1 MTTNNDPRE
10 VEAIFQRKR
19 SLRSKLRKELQNMDP
34 IRRSE
39 EDIAIQSIVLGAPWF
54 QASKILCA
62 YISCAALREVD
73 TSRIISEV
81 LSKPVEDQ
89 KKLYVPRVEDRN
101 SNMRMLR
108 ISNVNDLTA
117 NSMHILE
124 PSLVDSDGK
133 QREDVMEVGDPL
145 DLFILPGLV
154 FDKSGRR
161 LGRGGGYYDLFLAK
175 YQELA
180 KKKKWKQPLHVALSY
195 SLQIVKEGDIAVTSN
210 DVPVDAL
217 VSPAGYIPI
226 SQVASDSLLV
236 PFHLSCTGQ
245 GMSIACY
252 GLAANFLVCS

>member
-1 MTTNNDPRE
+1 MLHRCRARAGMLMMMCSAKQVVLLTQAPTLAAPSIATLSHPANVCPSQDPNRSFVTMTTNNDPRE

-81 LSKPVEDQ
+81 LSKPVE
-89 KKLYVPRVEDRN
+89 
-101 SNMRMLR
+101 
-108 ISNVNDLTA
+108 
-117 NSMHILE
+117 
-124 PSLVDSDGK
+124 
-133 QREDVMEVGDPL
+133 VMEVGDPL

-161 LGRGGGYYDLFLAK
+161 LGRGGGC
-175 YQELA
+175 
-180 KKKKWKQPLHVALSY
+180 
-195 SLQIVKEGDIAVTSN
+195 AVIFSA
-210 DVPVDAL
+210 DC
-217 VSPAGYIPI
+217 
-226 SQVASDSLLV
+226 QRRR
-236 PFHLSCTGQ
+236 HSCHFQ
-245 GMSIACY
+245 
-252 GLAANFLVCS
+252 

>member
-1 MTTNNDPRE
+1 MLHRCRARAGMLMMMCSAKQVVLLTQAPTLASPSIATLSHPANVCPSQDPNRSFVTMTTNNDPRE

-81 LSKPVEDQ
+81 LSKPVE
-89 KKLYVPRVEDRN
+89 
-101 SNMRMLR
+101 
-108 ISNVNDLTA
+108 
-117 NSMHILE
+117 
-124 PSLVDSDGK
+124 
-133 QREDVMEVGDPL
+133 VMEVGDPV

-226 SQVASDSLLV
+226 SQVASDR
-236 PFHLSCTGQ
+236 
-245 GMSIACY
+245 
-252 GLAANFLVCS
+252 

>member
-1 MTTNNDPRE
+1 MLHRCRARAGMLMMMCSAKQVVLLTQAPTLAAPSIATLSHPANVCPSQDPNRSFVTMTTNNDPRE

-81 LSKPVEDQ
+81 LSKPVE
-89 KKLYVPRVEDRN
+89 
-101 SNMRMLR
+101 
-108 ISNVNDLTA
+108 
-117 NSMHILE
+117 
-124 PSLVDSDGK
+124 
-133 QREDVMEVGDPL
+133 VMEVGDPL

-226 SQVASDSLLV
+226 SQVASDR
-236 PFHLSCTGQ
+236 
-245 GMSIACY
+245 
-252 GLAANFLVCS
+252 

>member
-1 MTTNNDPRE
+1 MLHRCRARAGMLMMMCSAKQVVLLTQAPTLASPSIATLSHPANVCPSQDPNRSFVTMTTNNDPRE

-81 LSKPVEDQ
+81 LSKPVE
-89 KKLYVPRVEDRN
+89 
-101 SNMRMLR
+101 
-108 ISNVNDLTA
+108 
-117 NSMHILE
+117 
-124 PSLVDSDGK
+124 
-133 QREDVMEVGDPL
+133 VMEVGDPV

-161 LGRGGGYYDLFLAK
+161 LGRGGGTK
-175 YQELA
+175 
-180 KKKKWKQPLHVALSY
+180 
-195 SLQIVKEGDIAVTSN
+195 SLQRRRNGSNLSMLHCHILCRLSKKET
-210 DVPVDAL
+210 
-217 VSPAGYIPI
+217 
-226 SQVASDSLLV
+226 
-236 PFHLSCTGQ
+236 
-245 GMSIACY
+245 
-252 GLAANFLVCS
+252 

>member
-1 MTTNNDPRE
+1 MLHRCRARAGMLMMMCSAKQVVLLTQAPTLAAPSIATLSHPANVCPSQDPNRSFVTMTTNNDPRE

-161 LGRGGGYYDLFLAK
+161 LGRGGGC
-175 YQELA
+175 
-180 KKKKWKQPLHVALSY
+180 
-195 SLQIVKEGDIAVTSN
+195 AVIFSA
-210 DVPVDAL
+210 DC
-217 VSPAGYIPI
+217 
-226 SQVASDSLLV
+226 QRRR
-236 PFHLSCTGQ
+236 HSCHFQ
-245 GMSIACY
+245 
-252 GLAANFLVCS
+252 